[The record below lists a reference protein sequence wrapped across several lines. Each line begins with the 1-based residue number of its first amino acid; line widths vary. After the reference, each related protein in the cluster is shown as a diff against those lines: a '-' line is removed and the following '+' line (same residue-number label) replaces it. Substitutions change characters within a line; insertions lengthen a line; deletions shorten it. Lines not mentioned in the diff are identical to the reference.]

1 MDGVQYENAEQLQA
15 RLKITSSTLYRWMK
29 KGLPSIKVS
38 RAHRFPVDEV
48 DRWLRMHKMDTPH
61 PNRGTKRSKP

>member
-1 MDGVQYENAEQLQA
+1 MDGVQYETADQLKT
-15 RLKITSSTLYRWMK
+15 RLRIGTSTLYRWIE

-38 RAHRFPVDEV
+38 RSRRFPIVEV
-48 DRWLRMHKMDTPH
+48 DRWLRMQKMTTPH